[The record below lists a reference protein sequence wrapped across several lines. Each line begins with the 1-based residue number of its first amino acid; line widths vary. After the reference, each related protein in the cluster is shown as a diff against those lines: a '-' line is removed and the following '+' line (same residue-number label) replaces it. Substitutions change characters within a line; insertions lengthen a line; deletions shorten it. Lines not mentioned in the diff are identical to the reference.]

1 MIFVSVFD
9 QKLSDKRINT
19 VHYDDAD
26 IRKMQQVFAEK
37 IDHFKGITLMCQ
49 SLLRS

>member
-26 IRKMQQVFAEK
+26 IRKCNKSLQKKMA
-37 IDHFKGITLMCQ
+37 TLKASPLCAKAC
-49 SLLRS
+49 